1 MITDFGSRNLTTRES
16 GKRKLSMRIYK
27 RVVASSFFI
36 LAALLV
42 CQTLI
47 QIRYGEPYPAVWAPG
62 FPPSATDR
70 EGKVNM
76 ETAQIIVHFSP
87 SESRMLS
94 PGALMFDVT
103 SAHARELI
111 NCFAIFA
118 AQPYLLDRPVPRSM
132 LERMAAPSFRAP
144 RSDEAARR
152 RLRGWLKS
160 RLNIL
165 LPGRI
170 VQSVDFH
177 WIQLRFDSTLPN
189 MAPSVTTQRID
200 EISFHSGS

>member
-1 MITDFGSRNLTTRES
+1 MITDFGPRNLTTRES
-16 GKRKLSMRIYK
+16 GKRKPSMRIYK
-27 RVVASSFFI
+27 RMVASTFFT
-36 LAALLV
+36 LAVLLV

-47 QIRYGEPYPAVWAPG
+47 QIRYGEPYPAIWAPR
-62 FPPSATDR
+62 FAASATDR
-70 EGKVNM
+70 EGQVTM

-87 SESRMLS
+87 SESRTLS

-118 AQPYLLDRPVPRSM
+118 AQPYLLDRPVPLSM

-144 RSDEAARR
+144 RSDEAARS

-165 LPGRI
+165 LPARI

-177 WIQLRFDSTLPN
+177 WVQLRFDSTLPN

-200 EISFHSGS
+200 EISLHSGS

>member
-1 MITDFGSRNLTTRES
+1 MITDFGSRDLTTGES
-16 GKRKLSMRIYK
+16 GKRKPSMRIYK
-27 RVVASSFFI
+27 RVVASTFFI

-47 QIRYGEPYPAVWAPG
+47 QIRYGEPYPAIWAPG
-62 FPPSATDR
+62 FAASATDR
-70 EGKVNM
+70 EGKVTM

-87 SESRMLS
+87 SESRTLS
-94 PGALMFDVT
+94 PSALMFDVA

-111 NCFAIFA
+111 NCFAVFA
-118 AQPYLLDRPVPRSM
+118 AQPHLLDRPVPLSV
-132 LERMAAPSFRAP
+132 LERMAAPSFRTP

-152 RLRGWLKS
+152 QLRGWLKS

-189 MAPSVTTQRID
+189 VAPSVTTKRID